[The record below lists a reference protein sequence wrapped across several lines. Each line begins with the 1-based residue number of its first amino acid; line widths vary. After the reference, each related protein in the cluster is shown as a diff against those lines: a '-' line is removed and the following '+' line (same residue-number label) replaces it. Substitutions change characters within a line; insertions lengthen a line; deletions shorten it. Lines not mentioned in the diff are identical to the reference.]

1 MPKSPSVEQDVPGRI
16 RSLGDD
22 GCDRGNVGDGA
33 RDGDSGRVADRSGVV
48 PPPRH

>member
-22 GCDRGNVGDGA
+22 GCDGA